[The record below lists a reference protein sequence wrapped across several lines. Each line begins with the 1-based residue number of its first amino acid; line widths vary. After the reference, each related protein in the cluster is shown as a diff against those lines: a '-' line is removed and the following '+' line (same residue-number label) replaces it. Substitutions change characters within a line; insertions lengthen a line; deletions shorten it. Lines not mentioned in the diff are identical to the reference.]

1 MLLKCFKK
9 TKQNYGHFVFR
20 FKTIQ
25 IEYRISKFG
34 WRETTPIQQ
43 WELPVVLENL
53 LQLSYRIV
61 MFWIRLILGL
71 NLKLFFSSFLL
82 YRGIFFF
89 GTKSAYE
96 RTDYSEIF
104 NGFLVVMIFFL
115 TVLGSFILFLFVLW
129 LRERFCRT
137 RTIRNH

>member
-1 MLLKCFKK
+1 MKEDQTKLWSFCFSI
-9 TKQNYGHFVFR
+9 QNNSN
-20 FKTIQ
+20 
-25 IEYRISKFG
+25 RISNIEVWMKRNNTDTTMGTTGRFG
-34 WRETTPIQQ
+34 KSTPIIIS
-43 WELPVVLENL
+43 N
-53 LQLSYRIV
+53 S
-61 MFWIRLILGL
+61 
-71 NLKLFFSSFLL
+71 
-82 YRGIFFF
+82 
-89 GTKSAYE
+89 YE

>member
-1 MLLKCFKK
+1 MFQEDQTKLWSFCFSI
-9 TKQNYGHFVFR
+9 QNNSN
-20 FKTIQ
+20 
-25 IEYRISKFG
+25 RISNIEVWMKRNNTDTTMGTTGRFG
-34 WRETTPIQQ
+34 KSTPIIISNCN
-43 WELPVVLENL
+43 VLNP
-53 LQLSYRIV
+53 ID
-61 MFWIRLILGL
+61 FGI
-71 NLKLFFSSFLL
+71 KFKAFFFFFSSLSRDFF
-82 YRGIFFF
+82 FFF